1 MGIGS
6 CRRSS
11 RRNGGKSREDINC
24 VNRSAVG
31 YAKTTISTRLGTD
44 PDLHA
49 TADAAGGLRPD
60 VTISGR
66 QAQLAGQVLRV
77 VMRSGS
83 GTLVETWNQEV
94 TDTTAEIPGVT
105 DSAR

>member
-1 MGIGS
+1 VILVVHV
-6 CRRSS
+6 RVD
-11 RRNGGKSREDINC
+11 GGE
-24 VNRSAVG
+24 
-31 YAKTTISTRLGTD
+31 TIRAD
-44 PDLHA
+44 DLHA
-49 TADAAGGLRPD
+49 TTDAAGGLRPD

-77 VMRSGS
+77 AMRSGS